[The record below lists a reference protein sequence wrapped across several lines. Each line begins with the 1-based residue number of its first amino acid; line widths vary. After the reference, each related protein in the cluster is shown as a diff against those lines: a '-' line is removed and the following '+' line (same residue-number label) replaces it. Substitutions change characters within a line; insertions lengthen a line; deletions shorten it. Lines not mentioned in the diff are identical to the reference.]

1 MRVGGCGKSVVAC
14 MIALISILLALA
26 SGQTTVKPT
35 AKPLRRVVKVKSE
48 CSVGRTGLSTINV
61 LSDFPVNVEV
71 FCKNGVVVKPITT
84 DGVTYVQ
91 KVAFVNNAT
100 TPCIFKVNILT
111 VSLIYKVKV
120 RVSWK
125 TRVKGINI
133 QNSGNYYTVTCS
145 YGDKA
150 YNSSKSTE
158 IDSSLQALDEV
169 IQNKGSS
176 MKSDVSMILV
186 NTLNRPM
193 VGTIALGRRL
203 RIQATVMGKVHVR
216 PVSCWAASGNK
227 TYHILVGGCG
237 DGFIFKKTV
246 GFNIK
251 GKTIRSP
258 LFSAFRLPGSKTLN
272 FKCIFAACSN
282 PGACDGSS
290 CYKEKVFKDE
300 SLVDHF
306 TTRKS
311 PIVVTEFTTR
321 PNQT

>member
-1 MRVGGCGKSVVAC
+1 MRVGGCGKSGVAC
-14 MIALISILLALA
+14 SIALISILLALA

-71 FCKNGVVVKPITT
+71 FCKNGVVVKPITA

-91 KVAFVNNAT
+91 KVAFVKDAG
-100 TPCIFKVNILT
+100 TPCIFKELKE
-111 VSLIYKVKV
+111 SLIYKVKV
-120 RVSWK
+120 KVSWK
-125 TRVKGINI
+125 TRVKGIHI

-158 IDSSLQALDEV
+158 IDSSLQTFDEI

-186 NTLNRPM
+186 NTLNKPM
-193 VGTIALGRRL
+193 EGTIALGRRL
-203 RIQATVMGKVHVR
+203 RIQATVKGSVHVR

-246 GFNIK
+246 GFDIE
-251 GKTIRSP
+251 GKIIRSP
-258 LFSAFRLPGSKTLN
+258 LFSAFMLPGSNTLN
-272 FKCIFAACSN
+272 FKCIFVACSN

-300 SLVDHF
+300 SLVDNF
-306 TTRKS
+306 TTQKS
-311 PIVVTEFTTR
+311 PIALTEITTR
-321 PNQT
+321 PNET